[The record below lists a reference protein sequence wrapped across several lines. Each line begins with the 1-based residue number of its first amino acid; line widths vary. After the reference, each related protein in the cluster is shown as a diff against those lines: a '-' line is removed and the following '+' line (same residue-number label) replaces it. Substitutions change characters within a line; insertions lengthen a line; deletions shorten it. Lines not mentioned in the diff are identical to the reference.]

1 MGTIPCVFIK
11 KEKKRMKKAIAI
23 VMALL
28 VMFSVFA
35 NGSSE
40 SAGNDTITIGI
51 LQDTT
56 GATATLGKSVQKGVE
71 DAIADINAA
80 GGINGKTV
88 KYIEYDT
95 AANVDT
101 AISAYIKAV
110 TVDQVDFLFG
120 PPIANIVSGIKAT
133 TASYGVPMITFA
145 VDPLCYQDNDGNIY
159 EYLFCAQPSTVVQG
173 QIMAEFA
180 LQNGFRNFGVFYTQD
195 NSYSVSLLDPFV
207 STVRANGG
215 TIEDK
220 NIVGYNASETD
231 IKTLIQPIIKS
242 GVDAIYCPNYTA
254 PLVLIKKACDELG
267 YKGAIITGLDGAPAF
282 NTQVG
287 ADCSNVYFINN
298 IDIYETETAKAI
310 SERCQEVGAP
320 NKYFLGYDSMQMAA
334 KVMAEVGTDGKT
346 VAAALATAEYTGLTG
361 TIKMD
366 PETHM
371 PVLGTP
377 MFMYKYDGT
386 TPVMLQKYP
395 ID

>member
-1 MGTIPCVFIK
+1 
-11 KEKKRMKKAIAI
+11 MKKAIAI
-23 VMALL
+23 LMALL
-28 VMFSVFA
+28 AMCSVFA

-40 SAGNDTITIGI
+40 NTGSETITIGI

-71 DAIADINAA
+71 DAIKDINAK

-88 KYIEYDT
+88 TYIEYDT

-120 PPIANIVSGIKAT
+120 PPIANIVSGLKAT
-133 TASYGVPMITFA
+133 TSSYGVPMITFA
-145 VDPLCYQDNDGNIY
+145 VDPLCYKDNSGNVY

-180 LQNGFRNFGVFYTQD
+180 MQNGFNNFGVFYTQD

-215 TIEDK
+215 VVDDK
-220 NIVGYNASETD
+220 NIIGYNASETD
-231 IKTLIQPIIKS
+231 IKTLIQPIIKA

-267 YKGAIITGLDGAPAF
+267 FKGAIITGLDGAPAF

-320 NKYFLGYDSMQMAA
+320 NKYFLGYDSMMMAA
-334 KVMAEVGTDGKT
+334 KVMSEVGTDGKA
-346 VAAALATAEYTGLTG
+346 VAKALETAEYTGLTG

-366 PETHM
+366 PSSHM

-395 ID
+395 IE

>member
-1 MGTIPCVFIK
+1 MRKT
-11 KEKKRMKKAIAI
+11 IAI
-23 VMALL
+23 VMIALMTL
-28 VMFSVFA
+28 ASVFA

-40 SAGNDTITIGI
+40 SAAGGTITVGI

-71 DAIADINAA
+71 DAIADINAK

-101 AISAYIKAV
+101 AISAYIRAV
-110 TVDQVDFLFG
+110 TVDQV
-120 PPIANIVSGIKAT
+120 
-133 TASYGVPMITFA
+133 
-145 VDPLCYQDNDGNIY
+145 VDPLCYMDNEGKIY

-180 LQNGFRNFGVFYTQD
+180 MQNGFKNFGVFYTQD
-195 NSYSVSLLDPFV
+195 NSYSLSLLDPFV
-207 STVRANGG
+207 STVKANGG

-220 NIVGYNASETD
+220 NVIGYNASETD
-231 IKTLIQPIIKS
+231 IKTLIQPIIKA

-267 YKGAIITGLDGAPAF
+267 FKGAIITGLDGAPAF
-282 NTQVG
+282 NSQVG

-298 IDIYETETAKAI
+298 IDIYEEETAKAI
-310 SERCQEVGAP
+310 AERCSDVGAP

-334 KVMAEVGTDGKT
+334 AVMAEVGTDGKA
-346 VAAALATAEYTGLTG
+346 VAKALETAEYTGLTG

-366 PETHM
+366 PASHM

-395 ID
+395 VEK

>member
-1 MGTIPCVFIK
+1 
-11 KEKKRMKKAIAI
+11 MKKVIAI
-23 VMALL
+23 LL
-28 VMFSVFA
+28 VIAMAMSFTFA
-35 NGSSE
+35 SGSSE
-40 SAGNDTITIGI
+40 ASGSGVITIGI

-101 AISAYIKAV
+101 AIAAYIRAV

-120 PPIANIVSGIKAT
+120 PPIANIVSGLKAT
-133 TASYGVPMITFA
+133 TASYNVPMITFA
-145 VDPLCYQDNDGNIY
+145 VDPLCYMDNNGKIY
-159 EYLFCAQPSTVVQG
+159 ANLFCAQPSTVVQG

-180 LQNGFRNFGVFYTQD
+180 LQNGFKTFGVFYTQD

-207 STVRANGG
+207 STIKEKGG
-215 TIEDK
+215 VIDSK
-220 NIVGYNASETD
+220 NIIGYNASETD
-231 IKTLIQPIIKS
+231 IKTLINPIIAS

-287 ADCSNVYFINN
+287 ADCSNVYYINN
-298 IDIYETETAKAI
+298 IDVYEAATAKAI
-310 SERCQEVGAP
+310 AERCTDVGAP

-334 KVMAEVGTDGKT
+334 QVMAQVGTDGAA
-346 VAAALATAEYTGLTG
+346 VAKALETAKYTGLTG
-361 TIKMD
+361 TIQID
-366 PETHM
+366 PASHM

-395 ID
+395 IN

>member
-1 MGTIPCVFIK
+1 
-11 KEKKRMKKAIAI
+11 MKKIIAI
-23 VMALL
+23 TLAFLMVFTL
-28 VMFSVFA
+28 FA
-35 NGSSE
+35 NGSGEKGGS
-40 SAGNDTITIGI
+40 DVITVGI

-80 GGINGKTV
+80 GGISGKTV

-120 PPIANIVSGIKAT
+120 PPIANIVSGLKAT

-145 VDPLCYQDNDGNIY
+145 VDPQCYLDNNGNLY
-159 EYLFCAQPSTVVQG
+159 DYLFCSQPSTVVQG

-180 LQNGFRNFGVFYTQD
+180 MQNGFKNFGVFYTQD

-215 TIEDK
+215 KIDDK
-220 NIVGYNASETD
+220 NIIGYNASETD

-267 YKGAIITGLDGAPAF
+267 FKGAIITGLDGAPAF
-282 NTQVG
+282 NSQVG

-298 IDIYETETAKAI
+298 IDIYEEATAKAI
-310 SERCQEVGAP
+310 TERCQGVGAP

-334 KVMAEVGTDGKT
+334 KVISEVGTDGKT
-346 VAAALATAEYTGLTG
+346 VATALTTAEYNGLTG
-361 TIKMD
+361 LIKMD
-366 PETHM
+366 SASHM

-395 ID
+395 II

>member
-1 MGTIPCVFIK
+1 
-11 KEKKRMKKAIAI
+11 MKKVLFFALSL
-23 VMALL
+23 LL
-28 VMFSVFA
+28 VSPLFA
-35 NGSSE
+35 GGAAEQNSSG
-40 SAGNDTITIGI
+40 AITVGI

-71 DAIADINAA
+71 DAIADINAT
-80 GGINGKTV
+80 GGIKGRTV

-120 PPIANIVSGIKAT
+120 PPIANIVSGLKAT

-145 VDPLCYQDNDGNIY
+145 VDPMCYKDNVGNIY

-173 QIMAEFA
+173 QIMAAFA
-180 LQNGFRNFGVFYTQD
+180 MQNGFRNFGVFYTQD
-195 NSYSVSLLDPFV
+195 NSYSVSLLNPFV
-207 STVRANGG
+207 STIRANGG
-215 TIEDK
+215 ILEDK
-220 NIVGYNASETD
+220 NVIGYNASETD
-231 IKTLIQPIIKS
+231 IKTLIQPIIRA

-282 NTQVG
+282 NSQVG

-298 IDIYETETAKAI
+298 IDIYEKETAKTIA
-310 SERCQEVGAP
+310 ERCADVGAP
-320 NKYFLGYDSMQMAA
+320 NKYFLGYDSMRMAA
-334 KVMAEVGTDGKT
+334 KVMAEVGTDGKA
-346 VAAALATAEYTGLTG
+346 VAKALSTAEYTGLTG

-366 PETHM
+366 PSSHM

-377 MFMYKYDGT
+377 MFMYTYEGIK
-386 TPVMLQKYP
+386 PVMLQKYP
-395 ID
+395 LE

>member
-1 MGTIPCVFIK
+1 
-11 KEKKRMKKAIAI
+11 MKKAIAI

-28 VMFSVFA
+28 VMCSAFA

-40 SAGNDTITIGI
+40 SAGSGTITIGI

-71 DAIADINAA
+71 DAIKDINAA

-120 PPIANIVSGIKAT
+120 PPIANIVSGLKAT

-145 VDPLCYQDNDGNIY
+145 VDPLCYMDNSGNIY
-159 EYLFCAQPSTVVQG
+159 EYLFCSQPSTVVQG

-180 LQNGFRNFGVFYTQD
+180 MQNGFKNFGVFYTQD

-207 STVRANGG
+207 STIKANGG

-220 NIVGYNASETD
+220 NIIGYNASETD
-231 IKTLIQPIIKS
+231 IKTLIQPIIKA

-267 YKGAIITGLDGAPAF
+267 FKGAIITGLDGAPAF

-320 NKYFLGYDSMQMAA
+320 NTQCRW
-334 KVMAEVGTDGKT
+334 
-346 VAAALATAEYTGLTG
+346 
-361 TIKMD
+361 
-366 PETHM
+366 
-371 PVLGTP
+371 
-377 MFMYKYDGT
+377 
-386 TPVMLQKYP
+386 LQRL
-395 ID
+395 

>member
-1 MGTIPCVFIK
+1 
-11 KEKKRMKKAIAI
+11 MKKAIAI
-23 VMALL
+23 LL
-28 VMFSVFA
+28 VLVVVTSAFA
-35 NGSSE
+35 KGAGEASRSE
-40 SAGNDTITIGI
+40 TITIGI

-56 GATATLGKSVQKGVE
+56 GATATLGKSVQRGII
-71 DAIADINAA
+71 DAINDINAS
-80 GGINGKTV
+80 GGISGKQI
-88 KYIEYDT
+88 KYIDYDT

-101 AISAYIKAV
+101 AIAAYIKAV

-120 PPIANIVSGIKAT
+120 PPIANIVSGLKAT

-145 VDPLCYQDNDGNIY
+145 VDPNCYKDNNGVLY

-180 LQNGFRNFGVFYTQD
+180 LQNGLRTFGVFYTQD

-207 STVRANGG
+207 STIREKGG
-215 TIEDK
+215 RIDER
-220 NIVGYNASETD
+220 NIIGYNASETD
-231 IKTLIQPIIKS
+231 IKTLIQPIIKA
-242 GVDAIYCPNYTA
+242 GVDGIYCPNYTA

-287 ADCSNVYFINN
+287 ADCSNVYYINN
-298 IDIYETETAKAI
+298 MDVYEEATAKVIA
-310 SERCQEVGAP
+310 ERCKDVGAP

-334 KVMAEVGTDGKT
+334 KVMAEVGTDGKA
-346 VAAALATAEYTGLTG
+346 VAKALKTAEYTGLTG

-366 PETHM
+366 PSSHM

-386 TPVMLQKYP
+386 KPVMLQKYP
-395 ID
+395 VK

>member
-1 MGTIPCVFIK
+1 MRKT
-11 KEKKRMKKAIAI
+11 IAI
-23 VMALL
+23 VMIALMTL
-28 VMFSVFA
+28 ASVFA

-40 SAGNDTITIGI
+40 SAAGGTITVGI

-71 DAIADINAA
+71 DAIADINAK

-101 AISAYIKAV
+101 AISAYIRAV

-120 PPIANIVSGIKAT
+120 PPIANIVSGLKAT

-145 VDPLCYQDNDGNIY
+145 VDPLCYMDNEGKIY

-180 LQNGFRNFGVFYTQD
+180 MQNGFKNFGVFYTQD
-195 NSYSVSLLDPFV
+195 NSYSLSLLDPFV
-207 STVRANGG
+207 STVKANGG

-220 NIVGYNASETD
+220 NVIGYNASETD
-231 IKTLIQPIIKS
+231 IKTLIQPIIKA

-254 PLVLIKKACDELG
+254 PLVLIKKTCDELG
-267 YKGAIITGLDGAPAF
+267 FKGAIITGLDGAPAF
-282 NTQVG
+282 NSQVG

-298 IDIYETETAKAI
+298 IDIYEEETAKAI
-310 SERCQEVGAP
+310 AERCSDVGAP

-334 KVMAEVGTDGKT
+334 AVMAEVGTDGKA
-346 VAAALATAEYTGLTG
+346 VAKALETAEYTGLTG

-366 PETHM
+366 PASHM

-395 ID
+395 VEK

>member
-1 MGTIPCVFIK
+1 
-11 KEKKRMKKAIAI
+11 MKKAITI
-23 VMALL
+23 IMALL
-28 VMFSVFA
+28 VMCSVFA
-35 NGSSE
+35 GGSAE
-40 SAGNDTITIGI
+40 STGSDTITIGI

-145 VDPLCYQDNDGNIY
+145 VDPLCYTDNDGNVY

-180 LQNGFRNFGVFYTQD
+180 LQNGFKTFGVFYTQD

-215 TIEDK
+215 TLEDK

-267 YKGAIITGLDGAPAF
+267 FKGAIITGLDGAPAF

-298 IDIYETETAKAI
+298 IDIYETATAKAI
-310 SERCQEVGAP
+310 SERCQDVGAP

-334 KVMAEVGTDGKT
+334 KVMAEVGTDGKA
-346 VAAALATAEYTGLTG
+346 VATALASAEYTGLTG

-395 ID
+395 IN

>member
-1 MGTIPCVFIK
+1 
-11 KEKKRMKKAIAI
+11 MKKVLFFALSL
-23 VMALL
+23 LL
-28 VMFSVFA
+28 VSPLFA
-35 NGSSE
+35 GGAAEQNSSG
-40 SAGNDTITIGI
+40 AITVGI

-71 DAIADINAA
+71 DAIADINAT
-80 GGINGKTV
+80 GGIKGRTV

-120 PPIANIVSGIKAT
+120 PPIANIVSGLKAT

-145 VDPLCYQDNDGNIY
+145 VDPMCYKDNVGNIY

-173 QIMAEFA
+173 QIMAAFA
-180 LQNGFRNFGVFYTQD
+180 MQNGFRNFGVFYTQD
-195 NSYSVSLLDPFV
+195 NSYSVSLLNPFV
-207 STVRANGG
+207 STIRANGG
-215 TIEDK
+215 ILEDK
-220 NIVGYNASETD
+220 NVIGYNASESD
-231 IKTLIQPIIKS
+231 IKTLIQPIIRA

-282 NTQVG
+282 NSQVG

-298 IDIYETETAKAI
+298 IDIYEKETAKTIA
-310 SERCQEVGAP
+310 ERCADVGAP
-320 NKYFLGYDSMQMAA
+320 NKYFLGYDSMRMAA
-334 KVMAEVGTDGKT
+334 KVMAEVGTDGKA
-346 VAAALATAEYTGLTG
+346 VAKALSTAEYTGLTG

-366 PETHM
+366 PSSHM

-377 MFMYKYDGT
+377 MFMYTYEGIK
-386 TPVMLQKYP
+386 PVMLQKYP
-395 ID
+395 LE

>member
-1 MGTIPCVFIK
+1 
-11 KEKKRMKKAIAI
+11 MKKILAILF
-23 VMALL
+23 ALTAATAT
-28 VMFSVFA
+28 FA
-35 NGSSE
+35 AGAKEQGASS
-40 SAGNDTITIGI
+40 GTVTIGI

-71 DAIADINAA
+71 DAIADINAS
-80 GGINGKTV
+80 GGIAGKKV

-101 AISAYIKAV
+101 AIAAYIRAV

-145 VDPLCYQDNDGNIY
+145 VDPKCYTDNNGKIY

-180 LQNGFRNFGVFYTQD
+180 IQNGLKKFGVFYTQD
-195 NSYSVSLLDPFV
+195 NSYSVSLLNPFV
-207 STVRANGG
+207 DTAKSKGATLEN
-215 TIEDK
+215 K
-220 NIVGYNASETD
+220 NIIGYNSSETD
-231 IKTLIQPIIKS
+231 IKTLIQPIIKA

-267 YKGAIITGLDGAPAF
+267 YKGAIISGLDGAPAF
-282 NTQVG
+282 NKQVG
-287 ADCSNVYFINN
+287 SDCSNVYYINN
-298 IDIYETETAKAI
+298 IDVYEAATAKAI
-310 SERCQEVGAP
+310 ADRCSDVGAP
-320 NKYFLGYDSMQMAA
+320 NKYFLGYDSMRMAA
-334 KVMAEVGTDGKT
+334 KVMAQVGTKGAD
-346 VAAALATAEYTGLTG
+346 VAKALSTAQYEGLTG

-366 PETHM
+366 PATHM

-377 MFMYKYDGT
+377 MFMYKYDGIK
-386 TPVMLQKYP
+386 PVMLQKYP
-395 ID
+395 ASK

>member
-1 MGTIPCVFIK
+1 
-11 KEKKRMKKAIAI
+11 
-23 VMALL
+23 
-28 VMFSVFA
+28 
-35 NGSSE
+35 
-40 SAGNDTITIGI
+40 
-51 LQDTT
+51 
-56 GATATLGKSVQKGVE
+56 
-71 DAIADINAA
+71 
-80 GGINGKTV
+80 
-88 KYIEYDT
+88 
-95 AANVDT
+95 
-101 AISAYIKAV
+101 
-110 TVDQVDFLFG
+110 
-120 PPIANIVSGIKAT
+120 
-133 TASYGVPMITFA
+133 MITFA
-145 VDPLCYQDNDGNIY
+145 VDPLCYMDNSGNIY
-159 EYLFCAQPSTVVQG
+159 EYLFCSQPSTVVQG

-180 LQNGFRNFGVFYTQD
+180 MQNGFKNFGVFYTQD

-207 STVRANGG
+207 STIKANGG

-220 NIVGYNASETD
+220 NIIGYNASETD
-231 IKTLIQPIIKS
+231 IKTLIQPIIKA

-267 YKGAIITGLDGAPAF
+267 FKGAIITGLDGAPAF

-334 KVMAEVGTDGKT
+334 KVMSEVGTDGKT
-346 VAAALATAEYTGLTG
+346 VANALATAEYTGLTG
-361 TIKMD
+361 TIKID
-366 PETHM
+366 PATHM

>member
-1 MGTIPCVFIK
+1 
-11 KEKKRMKKAIAI
+11 MKKAIAI
-23 VMALL
+23 VLALL
-28 VMFSVFA
+28 VMCSAFA
-35 NGSSE
+35 NGSKE
-40 SAGNDTITIGI
+40 STESGTITVGI

-71 DAIADINAA
+71 DAIKDINAN
-80 GGINGKTV
+80 GGINGKTI

-120 PPIANIVSGIKAT
+120 PPIANIVSGLKAT

-145 VDPLCYQDNDGNIY
+145 VDPLCYKDNNGKIY
-159 EYLFCAQPSTVVQG
+159 DYLFCAQPSTVVQG

-180 LQNGFRNFGVFYTQD
+180 MQNGFKNFGVFYTQD

-215 TIEDK
+215 KLEDK
-220 NIVGYNASETD
+220 NIIGYNASETD
-231 IKTLIQPIIKS
+231 IKTLIQPIIKA

-254 PLVLIKKACDELG
+254 PLLLIKKACDELG
-267 YKGAIITGLDGAPAF
+267 FKGAIITGLDGAPAF

-298 IDIYETETAKAI
+298 IDIYETATAKAI

-334 KVMAEVGTDGKT
+334 KVMAEVGTDGKA
-346 VAAALATAEYTGLTG
+346 VAKALETAEYTGLTG

-366 PETHM
+366 PASHM

-386 TPVMLQKYP
+386 KPVMLQKYP

>member
-1 MGTIPCVFIK
+1 
-11 KEKKRMKKAIAI
+11 MKKILTLLLIALC
-23 VMALL
+23 ATSL
-28 VMFSVFA
+28 VFA
-35 NGSSE
+35 NGASE
-40 SAGNDTITIGI
+40 QGGESITVGI

-56 GATATLGKSVQKGVE
+56 GATATLGRSVQKGVE
-71 DAIADINAA
+71 DAIADINAN
-80 GGINGKTV
+80 GGVNGVQV

-95 AANVDT
+95 AGDVNT
-101 AISAYIKAV
+101 AIAAYIRAV

-120 PPIANIVSGIKAT
+120 PPIANIVSGLKAT
-133 TASYGVPMITFA
+133 TASYDVPMITFA
-145 VDPLCYQDNDGNIY
+145 VDPTCYLDNDGNLY
-159 EYLFCAQPSTVVQG
+159 QNLFCAQPSTVVQG

-180 LQNGFRNFGVFYTQD
+180 MKNGFKNFGVFYTQD

-207 STVRANGG
+207 ETVRANGG
-215 TIEDK
+215 TVEDK
-220 NIVGYNASETD
+220 NIIGYNSTETD
-231 IKTLIQPIIKS
+231 IRTLIQPIVNA

-287 ADCSNVYFINN
+287 ADCSNVYYINN
-298 IDIYETETAKAI
+298 IDVYEENTAKAI
-310 SERCQEVGAP
+310 EERCQDVGAP
-320 NKYFLGYDSMQMAA
+320 NKYFLGYDSMMMAA
-334 KVMAEVGTDGKT
+334 KVMGEVGTTDGAT
-346 VAAALATAEYTGLTG
+346 VAKALETAEYTGLTG

-386 TPVMLQKYP
+386 TPVMLEQYP
-395 ID
+395 AATN

>member
-1 MGTIPCVFIK
+1 
-11 KEKKRMKKAIAI
+11 MKKAIAI
-23 VMALL
+23 IMALL
-28 VMFSVFA
+28 VMCAVFA
-35 NGSSE
+35 GGSSE
-40 SAGNDTITIGI
+40 SAGSDTITIGI

-133 TASYGVPMITFA
+133 TASYDVPMITFA
-145 VDPLCYQDNDGNIY
+145 VDPLCYTDNSGNIY

-180 LQNGFRNFGVFYTQD
+180 MQNGFKNFGVFYTQD

-215 TIEDK
+215 ILEDK
-220 NIVGYNASETD
+220 NIIGYNASETD
-231 IKTLIQPIIKS
+231 IKTLIQPIIKA

-267 YKGAIITGLDGAPAF
+267 FKGAIITGLDGAPAF

-298 IDIYETETAKAI
+298 IDIYETATAKAI
-310 SERCQEVGAP
+310 SERCQDVGAP

-334 KVMAEVGTDGKT
+334 KVMAEVGTDGAT
-346 VAAALATAEYTGLTG
+346 VAKALETAEYTGVTG

-395 ID
+395 IN

>member
-1 MGTIPCVFIK
+1 
-11 KEKKRMKKAIAI
+11 MKKTIAI
-23 VMALL
+23 LL
-28 VMFSVFA
+28 VAILSMTTLFA

-40 SAGNDTITIGI
+40 SAGSDVITIGI

-80 GGINGKTV
+80 GGIGGKTV

-120 PPIANIVSGIKAT
+120 PPIANIVSGLKAT
-133 TASYGVPMITFA
+133 TASYDVPMITFA
-145 VDPLCYQDNDGNIY
+145 VDPTCYMDNDGNIY

-180 LQNGFRNFGVFYTQD
+180 MQNGLKNFGVFYTQD

-207 STVRANGG
+207 DTVRNNGG
-215 TIEDK
+215 IVEDK
-220 NIVGYNASETD
+220 NIIGYNAAETD

-267 YKGAIITGLDGAPAF
+267 FKGAIITGLDGAPAF

-298 IDIYETETAKAI
+298 IDIYESETAKAI
-310 SERCQEVGAP
+310 AERCQDVGAP

-334 KVMAEVGTDGKT
+334 KVMAEVGTDGKV
-346 VAAALATAEYTGLTG
+346 VAEALETAVYEGLTG

-366 PETHM
+366 PNSHM

-395 ID
+395 VEK

>member
-1 MGTIPCVFIK
+1 
-11 KEKKRMKKAIAI
+11 MKKVIAI
-23 VMALL
+23 LL
-28 VMFSVFA
+28 VIAMAMSFTFA
-35 NGSSE
+35 SGSSE
-40 SAGNDTITIGI
+40 ASGSGVITIGI

-88 KYIEYDT
+88 KNIEYDT

-101 AISAYIKAV
+101 AIAAYIRAV

-120 PPIANIVSGIKAT
+120 PPIANIVSGLKAT
-133 TASYGVPMITFA
+133 TASYNVPMITFA
-145 VDPLCYQDNDGNIY
+145 VDPLCYMDNNGKIY
-159 EYLFCAQPSTVVQG
+159 ANLFCAQPSTVVQG

-180 LQNGFRNFGVFYTQD
+180 LQNGFKTFGVFYTQD

-207 STVRANGG
+207 STIKEKGG
-215 TIEDK
+215 VIDSK
-220 NIVGYNASETD
+220 NIIGYNASETD
-231 IKTLIQPIIKS
+231 IKTLINPIIAS

-287 ADCSNVYFINN
+287 ADCSNVYYINN
-298 IDIYETETAKAI
+298 IDVYEAATAKAI
-310 SERCQEVGAP
+310 AERCTDVGAP

-334 KVMAEVGTDGKT
+334 QVMAQVGTDGAA
-346 VAAALATAEYTGLTG
+346 VAKALETAKYTGLTG
-361 TIKMD
+361 TIQID
-366 PETHM
+366 PASHM

-395 ID
+395 IN

>member
-1 MGTIPCVFIK
+1 MVFT
-11 KEKKRMKKAIAI
+11 
-23 VMALL
+23 L
-28 VMFSVFA
+28 FA
-35 NGSSE
+35 NGSGEKGGS
-40 SAGNDTITIGI
+40 DVITVGI

-80 GGINGKTV
+80 GGISGKTV

-120 PPIANIVSGIKAT
+120 PPIANIVSGLKAT

-145 VDPLCYQDNDGNIY
+145 VDPQCYLDNNGNLY
-159 EYLFCAQPSTVVQG
+159 DYLFCSQPSTVVQG

-180 LQNGFRNFGVFYTQD
+180 MQNGFKNFGVFYTQD

-215 TIEDK
+215 KIDDK
-220 NIVGYNASETD
+220 NIIGYNASETD

-267 YKGAIITGLDGAPAF
+267 FKGAIITGLDGAPAF
-282 NTQVG
+282 NSQVG

-298 IDIYETETAKAI
+298 IDIYEEATAKAI
-310 SERCQEVGAP
+310 TERCQGVGAP

-334 KVMAEVGTDGKT
+334 KVISEVGTDGKT
-346 VAAALATAEYTGLTG
+346 VATALTTAEYNGLTG
-361 TIKMD
+361 LIKMD
-366 PETHM
+366 SASHM

-395 ID
+395 II

>member
-1 MGTIPCVFIK
+1 
-11 KEKKRMKKAIAI
+11 MKKFLAIL
-23 VMALL
+23 MALC
-28 VMFSVFA
+28 MMTAVFA
-35 NGSSE
+35 NGAGEQGSS
-40 SAGNDTITIGI
+40 SGSITIGI

-80 GGINGKTV
+80 GGINGTEV

-95 AANVDT
+95 AGDVNT
-101 AISAYIKAV
+101 AIAAYIRAV

-120 PPIANIVSGIKAT
+120 PPIANIVSGLKAT
-133 TASYGVPMITFA
+133 TASYDIPMITFA
-145 VDPLCYQDNDGNIY
+145 VDPTCYTDNAGNLY
-159 EYLFCAQPSTVVQG
+159 KYLFCAQPSTVVQG

-180 LQNGFRNFGVFYTQD
+180 MKNGFKNFGVFYTQD

-207 STVRANGG
+207 ETVRANGG
-215 TIEDK
+215 TVDDK
-220 NIVGYNASETD
+220 NIIGYNSTETD
-231 IKTLIQPIIKS
+231 INTLIQPIINA

-254 PLVLIKKACDELG
+254 PLVLIKKACDSLG
-267 YKGAIITGLDGAPAF
+267 FKGAIITGLDGAPAF

-287 ADCSNVYFINN
+287 ADCSNVYYINN
-298 IDIYETETAKAI
+298 IDVYEEATAKAI
-310 SERCQEVGAP
+310 EERCQNVGAP
-320 NKYFLGYDSMQMAA
+320 NKYFLGYDSMMMAA
-334 KVMAEVGTDGKT
+334 KVMGEVGTDGAT
-346 VAAALATAEYTGLTG
+346 VAQALETAEYTGLTG

-386 TPVMLQKYP
+386 TPVMLEQYP
-395 ID
+395 AAN